1 MRKLFFLTFILCVAL
16 LLNGCG
22 KKEGSGDKK
31 DEKTE
36 QKTEQK
42 KDISFSENANYHLK
56 YEAKSGNEKGTM
68 DFYFKNKNAR
78 IELNFVEGEKKN
90 NAKMYYADKVVYMIT
105 EMEGKKV
112 GMKMD
117 ISESKDADMEIVN
130 VKEKLKDYEK
140 LGTDEVLGYKC
151 DVYKTK
157 EGTKLSIYKEV
168 FALKIVD
175 TKNNEFVAT
184 AFEQDVK
191 LADDFFI
198 APKDVEYMDFSKL
211 GNIK

>member
-1 MRKLFFLTFILCVAL
+1 MRKLFFLAFILCVAL

-22 KKEGSGDKK
+22 KKEGTGDKK
-31 DEKTE
+31 EDKTE
-36 QKTEQK
+36 QKSDQK
-42 KDISFSENANYHLK
+42 KDISFSEGSIYHIK
-56 YEAKSGNEKGTM
+56 YEAKSGNDKGTM

-78 IELNFVEGEKKN
+78 IEMNFTEGEKKN
-90 NAKMYYADKVVYMIT
+90 NAKMFYADKVVYMIT
-105 EMEGKKV
+105 EMEGKKI

-117 ISESKDADMEIVN
+117 LSESKEADMEIVN
-130 VKEKLKDYEK
+130 VKEKLKEYEK
-140 LGTDEVLGYKC
+140 IGTDDVLGYKC

-157 EGTKLSIYKEV
+157 EGSKLSIYKEA
-168 FALKIVD
+168 FALKVID
-175 TKNNEFVAT
+175 SKNNEFVAT

-191 LADDFFI
+191 LADDFFT

>member
-1 MRKLFFLTFILCVAL
+1 MRKLFFLSFILCVAL

-22 KKEGSGDKK
+22 KKDGTSDKK
-31 DEKTE
+31 EG
-36 QKTEQK
+36 KTEQK
-42 KDISFSENANYHLK
+42 KDISFSEGSSYHLK
-56 YEAKSGNEKGTM
+56 YESKSGKEKGTM
-68 DFYFKNKNAR
+68 DFYFKNKNAKIDMNF
-78 IELNFVEGEKKN
+78 IEGDKKN
-90 NAKMYYADKVVYMIT
+90 NALMYFADKVVYMIT

-117 ISESKDADMEIVN
+117 ISESKEADMDIVN

-140 LGTDEVLGYKC
+140 IGSDEVLGYNC

-175 TKNNEFVAT
+175 NKNNEYVAT

-191 LADDFFI
+191 LADDFF
-198 APKDVEYMDFSKL
+198 APPKDVEYMDFSKL
-211 GNIK
+211 GNMK